1 MACSGISQNLRL
13 MADSDGNLLSGL
25 ECEGNVLEFC
35 GALYCMY
42 KNKWI
47 SWNANAHIHTYTH
60 THTQC
65 WGEVL
70 QKTGEIILKNAM

>member
-1 MACSGISQNLRL
+1 MACSGISKNLRL
-13 MADSDGNLLSGL
+13 MADSDGNLLSGM

-47 SWNANAHIHTYTH
+47 TYIRTH